1 MDPTTSTMAWL
12 TPTLLALFLYGIGQG
27 LVKKFI
33 DEVPPARYCLYFFF
47 AKLVL
52 YLGYYFQQG
61 AAPVLHDGKWD
72 AVTLGVISYILE
84 GLGWICYYESIM
96 SGPISIVGTLSAA
109 YGAPTA
115 IFSYFFLKEVL
126 PGYQYFGVILVI
138 VGCAGISYAPPDP
151 DAKVTT
157 RRWIPL
163 ALMALVFWGLWQT
176 CVKHTYEATGVS
188 EGQMALYS
196 CMGAFLTLG
205 IYGLAF
211 GRGGGQGKPGEV
223 LHAVVP
229 MLMMAGGDLG
239 VLIATRFG
247 SATLVT
253 VISSAYPAVTLLFAG
268 WLLKE
273 RITPFQWACILVI
286 LTGMVLG
293 QDLSEIFPSLA
304 SQPADITPSPVP

>member
-1 MDPTTSTMAWL
+1 MEATTSTMAWL
-12 TPTLLALFLYGIGQG
+12 TPTLIALFLYGIGQG

-33 DEVPPARYCLYFFF
+33 DEVPPARYCLYFFL

-52 YLGYYFQQG
+52 YLGYYVQQG
-61 AAPVLHDGKWD
+61 AAPILHEGKWE
-72 AVTLGVISYILE
+72 AVTYGVISYVLE
-84 GLGWICYYESIM
+84 GLGWICYYESIV

-115 IFSYFFLKEVL
+115 IFSFLFLKEVL
-126 PGYQYFGVILVI
+126 PGYQYAGVILVI
-138 VGCAGISYAPPDP
+138 IGCAGVSYAPADP

-163 ALMALVFWGLWQT
+163 ALMALLFWGLWQT
-176 CVKHTYEATGVS
+176 GVKFTYEKTGVS

-196 CMGAFLTLG
+196 CIGAFLTLG
-205 IYGLAF
+205 LYGLVF
-211 GRGGGQGKPGEV
+211 GRGGQQSRSGE
-223 LHAVVP
+223 LLRALLP
-229 MLMMAGGDLG
+229 MMMMAGGDLG

-247 SATLVT
+247 SVTLVT

-273 RITPFQWACILVI
+273 RISAFQWACIILI

-304 SQPADITPSPVP
+304 AQAEGITPSPAP